1 MIADTG
7 KISAGQLK
15 FSVACF
21 VQSSVLLSG
30 FFAKVSRQDS
40 WISVLMGF
48 ALFIPVYYVY
58 HVLLKQFPGKSLLQI
73 GSEVF
78 GKAGGRIMAIFY
90 AFFFWSLS
98 ALNTRDVGNF
108 VTNHILPETPL
119 IFVMA
124 FFIIVC
130 IYAVRKGV
138 ETITRYSYIFV
149 VITFVVLI
157 GNGILL
163 IKDMKYENFLPMMT
177 YEPIKYVQSAHNIA
191 SISFGEVFVFLIMVP
206 NVSAEKA
213 SFSRVLFFGVLI
225 GAASLLFTVLRDVAV
240 LGSDYMLPSVP
251 SYGVVRN
258 INIADIFTRME
269 IFYAL
274 IMIILHFFKV
284 SILLYGTMVC
294 ISHAFNLKSFYYL
307 VPIMGA
313 LTVFLGVISFDSA
326 MVNAAWGASESVWHT
341 SFYQVALPVL
351 LLITLGIKSLF
362 KKKAAA

>member
-1 MIADTG
+1 
-7 KISAGQLK
+7 
-15 FSVACF
+15 
-21 VQSSVLLSG
+21 
-30 FFAKVSRQDS
+30 
-40 WISVLMGF
+40 
-48 ALFIPVYYVY
+48 
-58 HVLLKQFPGKSLLQI
+58 
-73 GSEVF
+73 
-78 GKAGGRIMAIFY
+78 
-90 AFFFWSLS
+90 
-98 ALNTRDVGNF
+98 
-108 VTNHILPETPL
+108 
-119 IFVMA
+119 MA